1 MSNHFGSAILFRA
14 VLNMTPLTQYCITE
28 LHILH
33 TVFFQGKGNWHWGWR
48 LGVKE
53 LSGWRKGR
61 RTQKW
66 NFEQARLQMEGEGES
81 RSVVFHIGGQ
91 LFGLSV
97 LPVMKLK
104 LNALSVSAPLK
115 ELPWQPQY
123 PQTLL
128 KAFWV
133 PAERKDHV
141 KQMLIPSPSSAESV
155 QTWELY
161 FSVWRLLLS

>member
-1 MSNHFGSAILFRA
+1 MSNHFGGAILCRA
-14 VLNMTPLTQYCITE
+14 LLNMTPLTQYCITDK
-28 LHILH
+28 HILH
-33 TVFFQGKGNWHWGWR
+33 TVFSQGNCNWHWGWEV
-48 LGVKE
+48 GVKE
-53 LSGWRKGR
+53 LSGWMKGR

-66 NFEQARLQMEGEGES
+66 NFEQACLQMEGEGGS
-81 RSVVFHIGGQ
+81 GSVVFHIGGQ
-91 LFGLSV
+91 LVGLSV
-97 LPVMKLK
+97 LPVMRLK
-104 LNALSVSAPLK
+104 LNALSVSANPK

-133 PAERKDHV
+133 SAERKGHV
-141 KQMLIPSPSSAESV
+141 KQMLIPPPSSAESV